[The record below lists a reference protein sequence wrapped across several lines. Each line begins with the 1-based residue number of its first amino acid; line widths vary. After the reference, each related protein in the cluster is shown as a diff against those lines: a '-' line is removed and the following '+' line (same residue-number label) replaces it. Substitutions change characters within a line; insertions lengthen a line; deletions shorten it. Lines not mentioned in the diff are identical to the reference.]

1 MQSIEALRKELVL
14 LYYALMFLLL
24 GLVEASLGFSRI
36 AGVATQISGVLFV
49 IGIVFLIVHR

>member
-1 MQSIEALRKELVL
+1 M

>member
-1 MQSIEALRKELVL
+1 MF
-14 LYYALMFLLL
+14 YYALMFLLL

-49 IGIVFLIVHR
+49 IGIVLLIVHTVRGRSTSGIEPG